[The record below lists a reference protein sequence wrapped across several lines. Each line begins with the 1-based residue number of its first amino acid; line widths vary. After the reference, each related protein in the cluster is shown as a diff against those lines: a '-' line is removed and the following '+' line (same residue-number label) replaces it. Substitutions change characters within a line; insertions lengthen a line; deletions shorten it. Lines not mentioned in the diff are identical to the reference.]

1 MGDIRT
7 RFSLEGEQQYRS
19 AMTNAANAIKVLNAE
34 QKLAAAQFKNTGDAE
49 KYAADKAQIL
59 QQKIT
64 QQKKAVEA
72 AEAALKELSKNGV
85 SESSKQFQQ
94 WQIKLTNAQ
103 TALTNM
109 ETELGGLTNSMSQTA
124 KGAEQLTTSI
134 NGIGKKISLDQVIS
148 GIDRITD
155 GLESAAKKAVQAG
168 EAIWDNIMQSAQWGD
183 DIATQAMMAQM
194 SIDEYQR
201 VVNVAATTG
210 ETSTSSLI
218 KSWKKVKMNL
228 TSDSADVIDAF
239 NELGVA
245 QEEILSIGKYG
256 TETRARDYM
265 DVYWEI
271 GEALMNMTD
280 AAKQER
286 LAQTLLGR
294 SWQESIPMFK
304 MGREAYEQ
312 ALQDQDVV
320 SEENVQNLAELND
333 TVISV
338 QQQFEAFKNTI
349 IGEISPALE
358 KGAEALGTMLDRLTE
373 YLQTEEGQQM
383 LERLG
388 TAVSG
393 LFEDLSD
400 IDPGEV
406 VEGFTGVFNEIVK
419 GLEWLDTNKQT
430 VIDALK
436 YIVMGWAGLKLTGGV
451 LDIVKVVTG
460 LGDLLGVRAAGAAA
474 GSAWGGAFAHAVLAA
489 APWLAGLITLLTP
502 ANTESNSLADAEGNL
517 TEEGWYDFLRS
528 KERASQGDTQDNV
541 WYDYIMEAGEI
552 VEEAARLWDDAAG
565 IQALA
570 KYAKS
575 GNREQLAKDLE
586 ALGYVLR
593 EIEETNIPEGPTAYV
608 TNDKST
614 AIHKDRRNGK
624 ELLRVDTPT
633 PQLEIVDVDIQTL
646 LEAQPN
652 AAEDLEK
659 QVGEVVIPVKLAISG
674 AFSGISDF
682 FSGLFTGGGSSGG
695 HSFANGL
702 PWVPYD
708 GYLSVL
714 HRGERVLTASE
725 NRNYTYNSNT
735 YFGSVNLNNGLE
747 IDALTDSIARQNR
760 RQRSGYGT

>member
-148 GIDRITD
+148 GIGSITS
-155 GLESAAKKAVQAG
+155 GLENAAKKAVDFG
-168 EAIWDNIMQSAQWGD
+168 EKLFDTIMDSAAYAD
-183 DIATQAMMAQM
+183 DIGTLATNLGLTPEEVQKMQIVAPMFEATAQD
-194 SIDEYQR
+194 IG
-201 VVNVAATTG
+201 A
-210 ETSTSSLI
+210 
-218 KSWKKVKMNL
+218 SWKKMRLSL
-228 TSDSADVIDAF
+228 TKDNDEVMDALYELKVDAF
-239 NELGVA
+239 DLVADGMGQTLG
-245 QEEILSIGKYG
+245 K
-256 TETRARDYM
+256 ARDWK
-265 DVYWEI
+265 DVWWEV
-271 GEALMNMTD
+271 GEALMNMEDQT
-280 AAKQER
+280 KRER
-286 LAQTLLGR
+286 LANTLLGK
-294 SWQESIPMFK
+294 SWDEMSTIFTK
-304 MGREAYEQ
+304 GREEYE
-312 ALQDQDVV
+312 AAMAGITAASDDAIDNA
-320 SEENVQNLAELND
+320 SSLND
-333 TVISV
+333 RIAVLEGQWETLKLEVIG
-338 QQQFEAFKNTI
+338 AI
-349 IGEISPALE
+349 APALE
-358 KGAEALGTMLDRLTE
+358 KGAEALGTMLDNLTV

-419 GLEWLDTNKQT
+419 GLEWLDINKQK

-528 KERASQGDTQDNV
+528 RERASQGDTQDNV

-682 FSGLFTGGGSSGG
+682 FSGLFTSGGSSGG

-735 YFGSVNLNNGLE
+735 YFGNVNLNNGLE

>member
-1 MGDIRT
+1 MADISTKMSVSGLGPYKSAFQQAQTAVKTLDTELKRSEAQLKATGDKEQYLADKNKILSQQLKLQKTAAEQARAALKKMDAEGVNPMSKSYQE
-7 RFSLEGEQQYRS
+7 FS
-19 AMTNAANAIKVLNAE
+19 
-34 QKLAAAQFKNTGDAE
+34 QKLAQAE
-49 KYAADKAQIL
+49 TAIIETTVAMNNLEKSEVSAAD
-59 QQKIT
+59 
-64 QQKKAVEA
+64 
-72 AEAALKELSKNGV
+72 
-85 SESSKQFQQ
+85 
-94 WQIKLTNAQ
+94 
-103 TALTNM
+103 
-109 ETELGGLTNSMSQTA
+109 
-124 KGAEQLTTSI
+124 GADKLTTSV
-134 NGIGKKISLDQVIS
+134 NGISKKVSLDQVIS
-148 GIDRITD
+148 GIGSITS
-155 GLESAAKKAVQAG
+155 GLENAAKKAVDFGKQLF
-168 EAIWDNIMQSAQWGD
+168 DTIMDSAAYAD
-183 DIATQAMMAQM
+183 DIGTLATNLGLTPEEVQKMQIVAPMFEATAQD
-194 SIDEYQR
+194 IG
-201 VVNVAATTG
+201 A
-210 ETSTSSLI
+210 
-218 KSWKKVKMNL
+218 SWKKMRLSL
-228 TSDSADVIDAF
+228 TKDNDEVMDALYELKVDAF
-239 NELGVA
+239 DLVADGMGQTLG
-245 QEEILSIGKYG
+245 K
-256 TETRARDYM
+256 ARDWK
-265 DVYWEI
+265 DVWWEV
-271 GEALMNMTD
+271 GEALMNMEDQT
-280 AAKQER
+280 KRER
-286 LAQTLLGR
+286 LANTLLGK
-294 SWQESIPMFK
+294 SWDEMSTIFTK
-304 MGREAYEQ
+304 GREEYE
-312 ALQDQDVV
+312 AAMAGITAASDDAIDNT
-320 SEENVQNLAELND
+320 SSLND
-333 TVISV
+333 RIAVLEGQWETLKLEVIG
-338 QQQFEAFKNTI
+338 AI
-349 IGEISPALE
+349 APALE
-358 KGAEALGTMLDRLTE
+358 KGAEALGTMLDNLTV

-400 IDPGEV
+400 IDPGQV

-528 KERASQGDTQDNV
+528 RERASQGDTQDNV

-695 HSFANGL
+695 HSSANGL

-735 YFGSVNLNNGLE
+735 YFGNVNLNNGLE

>member
-148 GIDRITD
+148 GIGSITS
-155 GLESAAKKAVQAG
+155 GLENAAKKAVDFG
-168 EAIWDNIMQSAQWGD
+168 EKLFDTIMDSAAYAD
-183 DIATQAMMAQM
+183 DIGTLATNLGLTPEEVQKMQIVAPMFEATAQD
-194 SIDEYQR
+194 IG
-201 VVNVAATTG
+201 A
-210 ETSTSSLI
+210 
-218 KSWKKVKMNL
+218 SWKKMRLSL
-228 TSDSADVIDAF
+228 TKDNDEVMDALYELKVDAF
-239 NELGVA
+239 DLVADGMGQTLG
-245 QEEILSIGKYG
+245 K
-256 TETRARDYM
+256 ARDWK
-265 DVYWEI
+265 DVWWEV
-271 GEALMNMTD
+271 GEALMNMEDQT
-280 AAKQER
+280 KRER
-286 LAQTLLGR
+286 LANTLLGK
-294 SWQESIPMFK
+294 SWDEMSTIFTK
-304 MGREAYEQ
+304 GREEYE
-312 ALQDQDVV
+312 AAMAGITAASDDAIDNA
-320 SEENVQNLAELND
+320 SSLND
-333 TVISV
+333 RIAVLEGQWETLKLEVIG
-338 QQQFEAFKNTI
+338 AI
-349 IGEISPALE
+349 APALE
-358 KGAEALGTMLDRLTE
+358 KGAEALGTMLDNLTV

-419 GLEWLDTNKQT
+419 GLEWLDINKQK

-528 KERASQGDTQDNV
+528 RERASQGDTQDNV

-586 ALGYVLR
+586 AMGYVLR

-682 FSGLFTGGGSSGG
+682 FSGLFTSGGSSGG
-695 HSFANGL
+695 PSFANGL

>member
-1 MGDIRT
+1 MADISTKMSVSGLGPYKSAFQQAQTAVKTLDTELKRSEAQLKATGDKEQYLADKNRILNQQLKLQKTAAEQARAALKKMDAENVNPMSKSYQE
-7 RFSLEGEQQYRS
+7 FS
-19 AMTNAANAIKVLNAE
+19 
-34 QKLAAAQFKNTGDAE
+34 QKLAQAE
-49 KYAADKAQIL
+49 TAIIETTVAMNNLEKSEVSAAD
-59 QQKIT
+59 
-64 QQKKAVEA
+64 
-72 AEAALKELSKNGV
+72 
-85 SESSKQFQQ
+85 
-94 WQIKLTNAQ
+94 
-103 TALTNM
+103 
-109 ETELGGLTNSMSQTA
+109 
-124 KGAEQLTTSI
+124 GADKLTTSV
-134 NGIGKKISLDQVIS
+134 NGISKKVSLDQVIS
-148 GIDRITD
+148 GIGSITS
-155 GLESAAKKAVQAG
+155 GLENAAKKAVDFGKQLF
-168 EAIWDNIMQSAQWGD
+168 DTIMDSAAYAD
-183 DIATQAMMAQM
+183 DIGTLATNLGLTPEEVQKMQIVAPMFEATAQD
-194 SIDEYQR
+194 IG
-201 VVNVAATTG
+201 A
-210 ETSTSSLI
+210 
-218 KSWKKVKMNL
+218 SWKKMRLSL
-228 TSDSADVIDAF
+228 TKDNDEVMDALYELKVDAF
-239 NELGVA
+239 DLVADGMGQTLG
-245 QEEILSIGKYG
+245 K
-256 TETRARDYM
+256 ARDWK
-265 DVYWEI
+265 DVWWEV
-271 GEALMNMTD
+271 GEALMNMEDQT
-280 AAKQER
+280 KRER
-286 LAQTLLGR
+286 LANTLLGK
-294 SWQESIPMFK
+294 SWDEMSTIFTK
-304 MGREAYEQ
+304 GREEYE
-312 ALQDQDVV
+312 AAMAGITAASDDAIDNA
-320 SEENVQNLAELND
+320 SSLND
-333 TVISV
+333 RIAVLEGQWDTLKLEVIG
-338 QQQFEAFKNTI
+338 AI
-349 IGEISPALE
+349 APALE

-419 GLEWLDTNKQT
+419 GLEWLDLNKQT

-735 YFGSVNLNNGLE
+735 YFGNVNLNNGLE

>member
-1 MGDIRT
+1 MADISTKMSVSGLGPYKSAFQQAQTAVKTLDTELKRSEAQLKATGDKEQYLADKNKILSQQLKLQKTAAEQARAALKKMDAESVNPMSKSYQE
-7 RFSLEGEQQYRS
+7 FS
-19 AMTNAANAIKVLNAE
+19 
-34 QKLAAAQFKNTGDAE
+34 QKLAQAE
-49 KYAADKAQIL
+49 TAIIETTIAMNNLEKSEVSAAD
-59 QQKIT
+59 
-64 QQKKAVEA
+64 
-72 AEAALKELSKNGV
+72 
-85 SESSKQFQQ
+85 
-94 WQIKLTNAQ
+94 
-103 TALTNM
+103 
-109 ETELGGLTNSMSQTA
+109 
-124 KGAEQLTTSI
+124 GADKLTTSV
-134 NGIGKKISLDQVIS
+134 NGISKKVSLDQVIS
-148 GIDRITD
+148 GIGSITS
-155 GLESAAKKAVQAG
+155 GLENAAKKAVDFGKQIFDTIMDTAAYADDVG
-168 EAIWDNIMQSAQWGD
+168 TLATNLGLSTDEVQKMMLVAYQFEAPVET
-183 DIATQAMMAQM
+183 IA
-194 SIDEYQR
+194 
-201 VVNVAATTG
+201 
-210 ETSTSSLI
+210 
-218 KSWKKVKMNL
+218 KSWKKMRMSL
-228 TSDSADVIDAF
+228 TSDSEDVMDALYELKVDAF
-239 NELGVA
+239 DLVADGMGQTLG
-245 QEEILSIGKYG
+245 K
-256 TETRARDYM
+256 ARDWK
-265 DVYWEI
+265 DVWWEV
-271 GEALMNMTD
+271 GEALLKVND
-280 AAKQER
+280 ESKRER

-294 SWQESIPMFK
+294 SWDELSTLFTA
-304 MGREAYEQ
+304 GREEYEG
-312 ALQDQDVV
+312 AMDGMSVA
-320 SEENVQNLAELND
+320 SEEAVENAASLND
-333 TVISV
+333 RIKQLEGQWETLKLEVIGAV
-338 QQQFEAFKNTI
+338 A
-349 IGEISPALE
+349 PALE
-358 KGAEALGTMLDRLTE
+358 KGAEALGTMLDNLTE

-383 LERLG
+383 LEKLG

-406 VEGFTGVFNEIVK
+406 VKGFTGVFNEIVK
-419 GLEWLDTNKQT
+419 GLEWLDLNKQT

-436 YIVMGWAGLKLTGGV
+436 YIIMGWAGLELTGGV

-489 APWLAGLITLLTP
+489 APWLAGLITMLTP
-502 ANTESNSLADAEGNL
+502 ANTEDNSLADAEGNL
-517 TEEGWYDFLRS
+517 TEEGWYDFLRA

-593 EIEETNIPEGPTAYV
+593 EIEETDIPEGPTAYV
-608 TNDKST
+608 ANDKST

-674 AFSGISDF
+674 ALSGISDF
-682 FSGLFTGGGSSGG
+682 LSGLFTSGGSSGG